1 MVQHRLVEKAGQS
14 HEAGALV
21 CIYIMER
28 FQTATG
34 SQSSSMHSHGVIDV
48 IHQVRRRKSRQHS
61 RRSSTRSL
69 LQRDSDN
76 ATLFRLNSLASTSVL
91 DYFIITQSD
100 AEEWGNVADCIHF
113 PKVVTRS
120 LTELP
125 TRIFPNSV
133 NVRLCSMD
141 RIFYVN
147 RP

>member
-1 MVQHRLVEKAGQS
+1 MRPERLCVSTSWSGFKPQQV
-14 HEAGALV
+14 HNLQV
-21 CIYIMER
+21 CHPSGFLE
-28 FQTATG
+28 T
-34 SQSSSMHSHGVIDV
+34 S
-48 IHQVRRRKSRQHS
+48 VRRRKSRQHS

-69 LQRDSDN
+69 LQCDSDN
-76 ATLFRLNSLASTSVL
+76 ATFFRLNSLASTSAL
-91 DYFIITQSD
+91 DYFIITESD

-113 PKVVTRS
+113 PKT